1 MQGVYTDRYMGM
13 AQVLYDEERWQ
24 ACSCHTQIR
33 HAEESWSRCFLPHR
47 VCVVLFEPHSLG
59 GQRIDVRRLAP
70 EGRGGVG
77 TVAHIVD
84 ARVICSSC
92 IT

>member
-1 MQGVYTDRYMGM
+1 MGV
-13 AQVLYDEERWQ
+13 AQVLYGGDGKHVP
-24 ACSCHTQIR
+24 ATHTDR

-59 GQRIDVRRLAP
+59 GQRIDVRRCAP

-77 TVAHIVD
+77 IVAHIVD

-92 IT
+92 ITSVMLS